1 MRITNVATTQ
11 HDAERVS
18 IFVDERYALAC
29 HALIWMASGLHLDD
43 EVTEADLDR
52 LRAAEDRRALK
63 DRALGLLARRPRS
76 RAEMQRRL
84 ARGTPAHPPPP
95 PDLVRAVLDDLAEM
109 GLLDDSAFAAYWVEQ
124 RDRFR
129 PKGSRA
135 LRAELAQQGIKR
147 DDAAEAVAPERDL
160 ERALA
165 AARPRAAR
173 LATQSQMDARTF
185 RDLLGPFLV
194 RRGFGYDV
202 ARQAIATLWHEHHSD
217 TTSDA
222 FDEDPEIESAD
233 DE

>member
-1 MRITNVATTQ
+1 MRITNVAATQ

-18 IFVDERYALAC
+18 IFVDDRYALAC

-43 EVTEADLDR
+43 EVTDADLDR

-84 ARGTPAHPPPP
+84 ARGTPAHPPPS
-95 PDLVRAVLDDLAEM
+95 PDLVRTVLDELAET
-109 GLLDDSAFAAYWVEQ
+109 GLLDDGAFAAYWVEQ

-135 LRAELAQQGIKR
+135 LRAELAQQGIAR

-173 LATQSQMDARTF
+173 LASQPNMDARTF
-185 RDLLGPFLV
+185 RDQLGPFLV

-202 ARQAIATLWHEHHSD
+202 ARQAIAELWRDHHAD
-217 TTSDA
+217 APGDA
-222 FDEDPEIESAD
+222 FDEEPEVED
-233 DE
+233 TDE